1 MIKVLNLKIILKVV
15 MTTATWLGHRKH
27 DKVVRPGLVRSK
39 VWMEPYFYIACLAF
53 DSHVQGHVHPIRQL
67 NFLKDLCSKS
77 LLDIE
82 PWLQH
87 EIGKRQQEINW
98 NKLIRRRRRQWP
110 IAQLVTACWKNKRWV
125 ASPMNTP
132 PHLRHSISPPH
143 PDPSSARARQRRKM
157 LID

>member
-1 MIKVLNLKIILKVV
+1 MIKVLNLKIGLKLV

-27 DKVVRPGLVRSK
+27 DKVVRPGLVGLVRSR

-87 EIGKRQQEINW
+87 EIGKKATRN
-98 NKLIRRRRRQWP
+98 
-110 IAQLVTACWKNKRWV
+110 QLE
-125 ASPMNTP
+125 
-132 PHLRHSISPPH
+132 
-143 PDPSSARARQRRKM
+143 
-157 LID
+157 